1 MICMSMNRHPE
12 FATGAADPL
21 RMKPMLCWAAVGT
34 EVGVSLVHLAR
45 S

>member
-1 MICMSMNRHPE
+1 
-12 FATGAADPL
+12 
-21 RMKPMLCWAAVGT
+21 MKLMLFCGAVGT